1 MQARQGAAINYMSEK
16 SDALALRAN
25 AMLRELDPVYDI
37 PMQIAIEVGRMR
49 LRVRDLMRLAEGAVI
64 ELKKPAGEPF
74 DICVNGVPVA
84 RGEVIIVEQS
94 SGVRII
100 EVQKPGSMGA

>member
-1 MQARQGAAINYMSEK
+1 MSEQQE
-16 SDALALRAN
+16 ALVVRNNAL
-25 AMLRELDPVYDI
+25 LRELVPVHDI
-37 PMQIAIEVGRMR
+37 PMHISIEVGRMR
-49 LRVRDLMRLAEGAVI
+49 LRVRDLMRLTPGAVI

-74 DICVNGVPVA
+74 DICVNGVQVA

-100 EVQKPGSMGA
+100 EVQKPGGMAE